1 MQKGPG
7 RQNLSH
13 FTAVLPLNPDQH
25 LHISQSTHRQMVYA
39 QGKRKSIWRG
49 RKCCIQNDLIFTM
62 TAQRGRD
69 KTTWTIKKFK
79 NRKEVKRICKG
90 KKKKKKRQRLKLR
103 GKSKNTAVL
112 LLIHD
117 LFKPLLSSGI
127 SALCSFRQ
135 VKTTPGL
142 QL

>member
-1 MQKGPG
+1 MDNKEIQEQKG
-7 RQNLSH
+7 SE
-13 FTAVLPLNPDQH
+13 
-25 LHISQSTHRQMVYA
+25 
-39 QGKRKSIWRG
+39 
-49 RKCCIQNDLIFTM
+49 
-62 TAQRGRD
+62 
-69 KTTWTIKKFK
+69 K
-79 NRKEVKRICKG
+79 NMQG